1 MKKKNNRTVWKFDS
15 LKDMMDRVANEHGE
29 KIAFKYK
36 DGKEIKEV
44 TYSQFKH
51 QTNCLGTALS
61 DLGFAHKH
69 VCIIAENCYKY
80 LVLYLTMM
88 QSNGVYVPV
97 DKELPAND
105 ALYVINNSD
114 SEVLFYSKKYD
125 KFIRENMDKFENV
138 KYFIALDS
146 DEEEGN
152 ILSYNKLMEKGEKL
166 LAEGNTAYTDIVPNL
181 DEMRMLIYTSGTT
194 GTAKG
199 VMLSESNLVNV
210 VYYGLHVAHIE
221 TVALSVLPYNHS
233 YEAVVGI
240 LVGIHE
246 HATMCINE
254 NLKAV
259 LKNLQLYKPDY
270 VYLVPAFADLFYKKI
285 WQNAEKTGKAK
296 MLKVLIKVSNGLLK
310 CGIDLRRKFFK
321 TILDNFGGNL
331 CLIVCGGAPI
341 RSEVGAFFTAIGIDL
356 LNGYGISECSPL
368 ISVNCVE
375 DNDCRTVGHTL
386 PCLEAKIDNPDE
398 NGDGE
403 ICVKSPTVMM
413 GYYKMPEQTA
423 EVLTEDGWF
432 YTGDYGRFNENG
444 LLMITGR
451 KKNLIILSNG
461 KNIFPEELEE
471 YITAIPYVQDAVVYG
486 GKNEDGLEDH
496 LVAQVY
502 FSEEGIKES
511 GIENPAE
518 RIKADIDEAMKELP
532 AYKRIEKVI
541 VRDHE
546 FVKTTT
552 QKIKRNCLDQ

>member
-15 LKDMMDRVANEHGE
+15 LKDMMDRVASEHGE

-36 DGKEIKEV
+36 EDKEIKEV

-125 KFIRENMDKFENV
+125 SFIRENMDKFENV
-138 KYFIALDS
+138 KYFVALDS

-166 LAEGNTAYTDIVPNL
+166 LSEGNTAYTDIVPNL

-199 VMLSESNLVNV
+199 VMLSESNIVNV

-246 HATMCINE
+246 HTTMCINE

-432 YTGDYGRFNENG
+432 YTGDYGRFNEKG